1 MNFPNSLAQRWRE
14 KRFTSFN
21 RALRDRFDARVYK
34 IGLRM
39 DFTCPNR
46 DGKVA
51 VGGCICCNNAS
62 HTAQDYRPRTSVTTQ
77 LEKGAL
83 AIQRRHKA
91 EQFIA
96 YFQSYTNTYDSTA
109 KLARLYEE
117 ALRFPGVVGLSITQR
132 GRIALRDETLD
143 LLRDLAKQTYLW
155 LRDRTRIHVRPYARV
170 GQSRSWL
177 EGIYRRG

>member
-14 KRFTSFN
+14 KRFNSFN

-51 VGGCICCNNAS
+51 VGGCIFCKNAS

-77 LEKGAL
+77 LEKSAL
-83 AIQRRHKA
+83 AIPRRPKGG
-91 EQFIA
+91 QVIA
-96 YFQSYTNTYDSTA
+96 CFQKYTDTYESNA
-109 KLARLYEE
+109 
-117 ALRFPGVVGLSITQR
+117 QH
-132 GRIALRDETLD
+132 
-143 LLRDLAKQTYLW
+143 W
-155 LRDRTRIHVRPYARV
+155 
-170 GQSRSWL
+170 
-177 EGIYRRG
+177 

>member
-1 MNFPNSLAQRWRE
+1 MNFPNSLAQRWRG
-14 KRFTSFN
+14 KRFNSFN

-51 VGGCICCNNAS
+51 VGGCIYCNNAS

-109 KLARLYEE
+109 KLDRLYRGGVC
-117 ALRFPGVVGLSITQR
+117 AFPASSDCRSQR
-132 GRIALRDETLD
+132 GRIALPMR
-143 LLRDLAKQTYLW
+143 RS
-155 LRDRTRIHVRPYARV
+155 ICYA
-170 GQSRSWL
+170 
-177 EGIYRRG
+177 I